1 MNRSYRKISLILIL
15 IFTLSLGNIL
25 VFAEGTFTDVKPT
38 HWAYDYIEK
47 VVDLGLMDGYEDG
60 TFRPNEEIN
69 TLDALVYITRLLKV
83 NEEEMERAREKYSIL
98 LDRFELSEERK
109 DGLAIALEKGLI
121 TELLVENSLFVNGQ
135 IKKASKVEICI
146 YLVRAMGMEEEAKEE
161 TPIFF
166 YKDAES
172 IPTKARP
179 YVKFLI
185 KKGILNEMGDE
196 KGNFNPN
203 ENIIRSV
210 LAKMLY
216 ETYTLIDGRPGT
228 VPEEPAED
236 VDEGVYDEL
245 VGIVVAKI
253 GDFLLVNRGGDIL
266 SYSLSEGIEVT
277 IDGERASIE
286 DLKEGMNI
294 RAKVSEGKV
303 LISIRVEGAN
313 DTVYGIIKEVSLRT
327 PASMVVDLADEEGTR
342 TLSLSNKTRVYID
355 GKESYLFSL
364 REGDLVEVEALDNL
378 ALIIRAESKEGKLSG
393 ILKDKIF
400 DEEYLLLVEREDGTS
415 FKYPLME
422 NVVVNRNSSR
432 VTVDDLRR
440 GDKLTLFLTYGRV
453 TAIDAESTKG
463 EDEGLIKAILI
474 SDEPMLT
481 ITNREG
487 DTKTYY
493 ISKDASIIIEEEVNN
508 IYGLRLG
515 FLANLKL
522 ESDEIVAIE
531 VADKKGSNEFIG
543 LIEYINPEG
552 RFIILKDDSSLP
564 TRNINVSPNASIK
577 DPEGRTLNLKDL
589 SIGNKLL
596 IIGNRST
603 GQFVADRIVVID

>member
-1 MNRSYRKISLILIL
+1 M
-15 IFTLSLGNIL
+15 
-25 VFAEGTFTDVKPT
+25 
-38 HWAYDYIEK
+38 
-47 VVDLGLMDGYEDG
+47 
-60 TFRPNEEIN
+60 
-69 TLDALVYITRLLKV
+69 
-83 NEEEMERAREKYSIL
+83 
-98 LDRFELSEERK
+98 
-109 DGLAIALEKGLI
+109 
-121 TELLVENSLFVNGQ
+121 
-135 IKKASKVEICI
+135 
-146 YLVRAMGMEEEAKEE
+146 
-161 TPIFF
+161 
-166 YKDAES
+166 
-172 IPTKARP
+172 
-179 YVKFLI
+179 
-185 KKGILNEMGDE
+185 
-196 KGNFNPN
+196 
-203 ENIIRSV
+203 
-210 LAKMLY
+210 
-216 ETYTLIDGRPGT
+216 
-228 VPEEPAED
+228 
-236 VDEGVYDEL
+236 
-245 VGIVVAKI
+245 
-253 GDFLLVNRGGDIL
+253 
-266 SYSLSEGIEVT
+266 
-277 IDGERASIE
+277 
-286 DLKEGMNI
+286 
-294 RAKVSEGKV
+294 
-303 LISIRVEGAN
+303 
-313 DTVYGIIKEVSLRT
+313 
-327 PASMVVDLADEEGTR
+327 
-342 TLSLSNKTRVYID
+342 
-355 GKESYLFSL
+355 
-364 REGDLVEVEALDNL
+364 
-378 ALIIRAESKEGKLSG
+378 
-393 ILKDKIF
+393 
-400 DEEYLLLVEREDGTS
+400 EREDGTS